1 MYSLWEEKVG
11 TKNRKKKN
19 EKKIEGDRTI
29 VYESNNMVQILIY
42 DIPY

>member
-1 MYSLWEEKVG
+1 MG
-11 TKNRKKKN
+11 RKGGDQKPKEKN
-19 EKKIEGDRTI
+19 EKNIEGDRTI